1 MLQLPFDKVRIGSV
15 VQIDGKF
22 GSDVFNLLRL
32 GNYIKQTGTQSGYT
46 RISGSSTYNSAAS
59 SHYGSLSVAG
69 QYGVPFVS
77 SVQAS
82 LETSYGK
89 SSASSSKSI
98 ELEAYSFGTNLS
110 LDIQWDQLSPKL
122 LITCMTASLQAENS
136 PLLNVLKCF
145 RDVVDLVQQ
154 PGIDINSSSPELQE
168 KIQALS
174 TAKADFRTNWGVGFV
189 SAVQIGG
196 AAKVTGSFSEQT
208 ESSNSQFN
216 IKATVSTSSVETSST
231 IGSAYGQTSN
241 EALRQA
247 TFKVEDEYTGG
258 NDYQQF
264 ANQYR
269 DQFANKMGSE
279 IWDSNFAKAPDIPK
293 METSI
298 SPPPLIKPKETKT
311 TATAAN
317 DFNAV
322 TDDKARDKASQA
334 VAASAGA
341 AKTAD
346 AIQQQ
351 EDLNKQALNA
361 INEAVA
367 KVDVSSADFTD
378 ISASP
383 PMHERSQTL
392 LKSSSGGMRAVAP
405 AAGPMPKAGAN
416 PDDLAE
422 SVGTDTAENNTY
434 WESQLDSY
442 AVVGVTIT
450 RWEDI
455 LPGFTLNSPFDDQE
469 AINKLNRL
477 LALLTAANE
486 SRNISKMFAMASV
499 FNPTSAKDWTAKASI
514 FANFSNRL
522 SDAASN
528 SQLSSFDEV
537 VNANLTDGADR
548 NIFNKYREY
557 SWLFEAHRIGMG
569 GYMEFPADS
578 SFSTDGIYYRVG
590 AGDRKSTKTAGDQY
604 VWFTPKLD
612 PVTPSG
618 KPGASSVS
626 DNTRYSDSIKFYPV
640 IAPDCSGFYLMVAE
654 PSWGLNGFY
663 MNGFFGNEGA
673 YLKLFP
679 FSCIQMTLCNGKA
692 EAVLTF
698 PEPVELFKLKD
709 FDLYTIGYKDKHAPA
724 TGDLLDKYWESRNK
738 RQNVKLHL
746 VPFAPSELTRPWK
759 GFILSTPNLA
769 PDVSAQTAQLR
780 TALITNSGVNYW
792 TETSKK
798 GKIDS
803 FATPYQSTVIQRFS
817 WKWGLPD
824 YVKT

>member
-15 VQIDGKF
+15 VHIDGKF

-89 SSASSSKSI
+89 STASSSKSI

-145 RDVVDLVQQ
+145 REIVDLVQQ
-154 PGIDINSSSPELQE
+154 PGIDINSPSPELQE
-168 KIQALS
+168 KVQAFS
-174 TAKADFRTNWGVGFV
+174 TAKADFRKNWGVGFV

-196 AAKVTGSFSEQT
+196 AAKVTGSFSEQ
-208 ESSNSQFN
+208 N
-216 IKATVSTSSVETSST
+216 
-231 IGSAYGQTSN
+231 GQTSN

-293 METSI
+293 LETSI
-298 SPPPLIKPKETKT
+298 SPPPLIKPKETET
-311 TATAAN
+311 TAKAAT

-341 AKTAD
+341 TKTAD

-361 INEAVA
+361 INEAVTKA
-367 KVDVSSADFTD
+367 DVSSADFTD

-383 PMHERSQTL
+383 PIPVRSQTL

-405 AAGPMPKAGAN
+405 AAGPMPKAGAKS
-416 PDDLAE
+416 DDPAQ
-422 SVGTDTAENNTY
+422 SVGTDIAENNTY
-434 WESQLDSY
+434 WESQLHSY

-450 RWEDI
+450 RWEDV
-455 LPGFTLNSPFDDQE
+455 LPGFTLYSPFDDQE

-477 LALLTAANE
+477 LA
-486 SRNISKMFAMASV
+486 K
-499 FNPTSAKDWTAKASI
+499 
-514 FANFSNRL
+514 
-522 SDAASN
+522 
-528 SQLSSFDEV
+528 
-537 VNANLTDGADR
+537 LTDEADR

-578 SFSTDGIYYRVG
+578 SFGTDGIYYRVG

-679 FSCIQMTLCNGKA
+679 FSCIQKTLCNGKA

-724 TGDLLDKYWESRNK
+724 TEDLLDKYWQSHKK

-769 PDVSAQTAQLR
+769 PDVSAQTSQLR
-780 TALITNSGVNYW
+780 TALIQNSGVNYW
-792 TETSKK
+792 RETSKK

-803 FATPYQSTVIQRFS
+803 FATPYQSTVIQRLS